1 MKKLGLCKSW
11 RSWLVSSSN
20 RTHKRIRA
28 ALTSMEGITSAL
40 LPLPHDRLFNP
51 DTFDP
56 MRRRRD
62 GVMTNY
68 RDRERFFNEDDWPF
82 EEDFDQDCQS
92 TRQEML
98 ILTSKTEVRYTN
110 PRNCVVRTGEW
121 LDEYTGKTFTVAVQ
135 IDIDHVISRMYAH
148 TMAVTDGC
156 QRKNPVFQRP
166 TESHAGRQARNS
178 PQARQ
183 RPEPLHAPGRLPM
196 RICPA
201 LGSDCR
207 EV

>member
-1 MKKLGLCKSW
+1 
-11 RSWLVSSSN
+11 
-20 RTHKRIRA
+20 
-28 ALTSMEGITSAL
+28 
-40 LPLPHDRLFNP
+40 
-51 DTFDP
+51 
-56 MRRRRD
+56 
-62 GVMTNY
+62 MTNY

-135 IDIDHVISRMYAH
+135 IDIDHVIPRMYAH
-148 TMAVTDGC
+148 THGGDRWMPE
-156 QRKNPVFQRP
+156 KNPVFQRP

-183 RPEPLHAPGRLPM
+183 RPERYMPRDDFQCEYAQLWEVIAEKYDIQLESSDRNEIRRVLEG
-196 RICPA
+196 CPVDA
-201 LGSDCR
+201 LDPSL
-207 EV
+207 VTQ